1 MTFNL
6 NSELYAAPNVAEGID
21 YARRHRRHERFDDT
35 LARTDDVPKT
45 TILAPHGG
53 GIEPGTS
60 ELCLAVAG
68 YHPASLPQIPAAG
81 VTYDYWMFEGLREQ
95 RQPRAPRHLDRLRRR
110 RGRLAV
116 RGLAQRPGP
125 ARLPAG
131 PPDMSS
137 GDQVVLVG
145 GGNTILAGYL
155 LEGLRRAGFD
165 ARDADPHGELNGDAR
180 CNIVNRTLLG
190 MGAQLEL
197 SKPLREAMFTEH
209 TRSRRKHTT
218 TQLFWTFVTV
228 CRDALDRLQA
238 EQIVARP
245 DLRCLAASARC
256 ALTRASATPTAVD
269 PDLVLRARGCVFSR
283 TGLACQ
289 WWRC

>member
-6 NSELYAAPNVAEGID
+6 NSELYADPSLAEGVD

-68 YHPASLPQIPAAG
+68 YHPAGLPQIPAAG
-81 VTYDYWMFEGLREQ
+81 VIYDYWMLEGLRDSGNPELHVTSTGCDDGVAVSLCAGSLNALALHGF
-95 RQPRAPRHLDRLRRR
+95 QP
-110 RGRLAV
+110 
-116 RGLAQRPGP
+116 
-125 ARLPAG
+125 G
-131 PPDMSS
+131 PPDMSED
-137 GDQVVLVG
+137 DQVVLVG
-145 GGNTILAGYL
+145 GGNTTLRGYL
-155 LEGLRRAGFD
+155 LEGLRTADFD
-165 ARDADPHGELNGDAR
+165 ARDADQHGELNGDAT

-197 SKPLREAMFTEH
+197 STPLRDAMFAEH
-209 TRSRRKHTT
+209 SRSRRKHTT
-218 TQLFWTFVTV
+218 TQLFWTFAAV
-228 CRDALDRLQA
+228 CRDALDRLEA

-245 DLRCLAASARC
+245 GLRCLES
-256 ALTRASATPTAVD
+256 
-269 PDLVLRARGCVFSR
+269 
-283 TGLACQ
+283 
-289 WWRC
+289 